1 MNTIMKQYILFNPNA
16 GGGSTSEQF
25 ENNEDLQIPGFDN
38 EIVDMTAIPS
48 YKEFFGKIALGE
60 RVVVTGGDG
69 TMHRFINDVADLNL
83 RIDIYYYPSGTGND
97 FWNDIKDRETRKL
110 VPLNRYVA
118 NLPKVRVNGTER
130 YYLNNASF
138 GIDGYCCE
146 VGDAMREKGA
156 KSINYTSIAIKGLLG
171 GFKRVNATIEV
182 DGMTK
187 EFKNVWLAPT
197 MNGRFCGGGMMLAP
211 HQDRL
216 NPEHTVSLM
225 VMHCPLKL
233 KTLMVFPSIFKGEH
247 IKHTEMV
254 EEFKGHNIKVKFDR
268 PTAMQIDG
276 ETIRNVTEYS
286 VTAG

>member
-1 MNTIMKQYILFNPNA
+1 MNSTMKQYILFNPNA
-16 GGGSTSEQF
+16 GGGSTKEQF
-25 ENNEDLQIPGFDN
+25 ENNEDLKIPGFEN

-48 YKEFFGKIALGE
+48 YADFFAKIALGE

-69 TMHRFINDVADLNL
+69 TMHRFINDIAKLNL

-118 NLPKVRVNGTER
+118 NLPKVCVNGIER
-130 YYLNNASF
+130 YFLNNASF

-146 VGDAMREKGA
+146 VGDAMREKGS
-156 KSINYTSIAIKGLLG
+156 KSINYTTIAIKGLLG
-171 GFKRVNATIEV
+171 GFKRVNATVEV
-182 DGMTK
+182 DGKTK
-187 EFKNVWLAPT
+187 SFKNVWLAPT

-211 HQDRL
+211 KQDRL
-216 NPEHTVSLM
+216 NPEHTVTLT
-225 VMHCPLKL
+225 VMHCPSKL

-247 IKHTEMV
+247 VKHTEMV
-254 EEFKGHNIKVKFDR
+254 EEFTGRNIKVRFDR
-268 PTAMQIDG
+268 ATAMQIDG
-276 ETIRNVTEYS
+276 ETIRNVTEYR